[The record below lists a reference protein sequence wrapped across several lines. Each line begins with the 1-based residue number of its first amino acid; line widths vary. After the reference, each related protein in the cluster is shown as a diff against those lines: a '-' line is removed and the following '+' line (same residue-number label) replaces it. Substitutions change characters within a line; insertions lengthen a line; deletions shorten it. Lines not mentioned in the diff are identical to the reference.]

1 MGHVI
6 PKGIPRLFPP
16 PAHERIRRGRL
27 PAGPDSSE
35 PPLVGAPHQRE
46 GGRQTLCERPSEKEM
61 LRRKEQMGKQHV
73 RKGREGKIARQTRAA
88 ERKANA
94 EAKANSNQQPDEQV
108 EGE

>member
-35 PPLVGAPHQRE
+35 PPTRGRTPPE
-46 GGRQTLCERPSEKEM
+46 GGGKTDAMREAFRKRNAKEKRTNGKAACEERK
-61 LRRKEQMGKQHV
+61 RRKDS
-73 RKGREGKIARQTRAA
+73 
-88 ERKANA
+88 KAD
-94 EAKANSNQQPDEQV
+94 KSS
-108 EGE
+108 